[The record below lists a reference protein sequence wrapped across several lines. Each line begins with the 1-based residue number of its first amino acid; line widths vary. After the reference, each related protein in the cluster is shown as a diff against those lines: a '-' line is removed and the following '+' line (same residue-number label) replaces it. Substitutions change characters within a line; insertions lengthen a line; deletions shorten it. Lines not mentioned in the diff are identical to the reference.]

1 MSTAQKWLKILSL
14 LAVVG
19 GVDLAITAAVLL
31 FQGGIA
37 DSLIVVAIMIVAAI
51 VQVVLGVLGVGAANT
66 PRKIS
71 SMTPAVLMSLLLTI
85 VGAVLAVMANLGAVS
100 AVINALIAVG
110 VVVMYRKVNREV
122 NGL

>member
-51 VQVVLGVLGVGAANT
+51 VQVVLGVLGVGAANM

-110 VVVMYRKVNREV
+110 VAVMYRKVNREV

>member
-19 GVDLAITAAVLL
+19 GADLAITAAVLL

-51 VQVVLGVLGVGAANT
+51 VQVVLGVLGVGAANM

-110 VVVMYRKVNREV
+110 VAVMYRKVNREV